1 MTTLLWFQR
10 DLRLHDHPGLH
21 WALRRGGPIVPVFVL
36 PPDDEE
42 GGWPLGAAARWYLH
56 HSLVALDADL
66 RALGSRLI
74 VRAGPTEATLAAL
87 MRATDADS
95 LVLHGRPEAFAA
107 RRERAI
113 ARALPGVVRL
123 DDADLAR
130 VGDVRTRD
138 GRLFRVFTPF
148 WRALLELGSPPEP
161 LPAPMELPRWP
172 APLDAAL
179 DDIPI
184 DSFGL
189 LPRIRW
195 DAGLAE
201 RFSPGESN
209 ARRQLMTFAQ
219 QAAGAY
225 EEARDLPGTAGT
237 SSLSPSLAFGEV
249 SPRSAWWAAQ
259 HAPAWQRQLAWRLFG
274 RTLLT
279 TAPDLANAPVDP
291 RFASFPWLPDEAAA
305 EAWRRGRTGV
315 PIVDAA
321 MRELWTTGWM
331 HNRARMIVGSY
342 LVKHLLQPWQVGE
355 RWFWDTLVDADLGN
369 NAMGWQ
375 WVAGCG
381 ADAAPYFRVFAPTR
395 QSERF
400 DPQGVYL
407 RRWLPELARLPDRW
421 IHDPAAA
428 PPLELAAAGVRI
440 GGNWPVQRIGL
451 QQGRERALA
460 AFSTLSRSAAS
471 HVR

>member
-1 MTTLLWFQR
+1 MTTIVWFQR
-10 DLRLHDHPGLH
+10 DLRLHDHPALA
-21 WALRRGGPIVPVFVL
+21 WALRRGAPILPVFVL
-36 PPDDEE
+36 PPDSEE
-42 GGWPLGAAARWYLH
+42 GGWPLGGAARWWLH
-56 HSLVALDADL
+56 HSLVALDAEL
-66 RALGSRLI
+66 RALGSRLV
-74 VRAGPTEATLAAL
+74 VRAGPTEAVLQDL
-87 MRATDADS
+87 MRRADADA
-95 LVLHGRPEAFAA
+95 LVLHARPEAFAA
-107 RRERAI
+107 SRERALQQ
-113 ARALPGVVRL
+113 RLPGVVRL

-148 WRALLELGSPPEP
+148 WRALQELGPPPEP
-161 LPAPMELPRWP
+161 LPAPSSLPPLP
-172 APLDAAL
+172 AVVDAAI
-179 DDIPI
+179 DDLPVA
-184 DSFGL
+184 SLGL
-189 LPRIRW
+189 LPRIPW
-195 DAGLAE
+195 DGGLAA
-201 RFSPGESN
+201 RFRPGEHA
-209 ARRQLMTFAQ
+209 ARRTLAAF
-219 QAAGAY
+219 AAGPIADY
-225 EEARDLPGTAGT
+225 EVARDLPAVAGT
-237 SSLSPSLAFGEV
+237 SLLSAALAFGEV
-249 SPRSAWWAAQ
+249 SPRSAWWEAEAS
-259 HAPAWQRQLAWRLFG
+259 PAWRRQLAWRLFG

-279 TAPDLANAPVDP
+279 TAPDLADAPVDP
-291 RFASFPWLPDEAAA
+291 RFAAFPWRPDEADA

-400 DPQGVYL
+400 DPHGVYL
-407 RRWLPELARLPDRW
+407 RRWLPELARLPNRW
-421 IHDPAAA
+421 IHEPEAA

-440 GGNWPVQRIGL
+440 GGNWPQQRVGL
-451 QQGRERALA
+451 AQGRERALV
-460 AFSTLSRSAAS
+460 AFATLRQAPPG
-471 HVR
+471 